1 MSTFA
6 VDTAQVT
13 AASSNVRKSVDVIR
27 TEVSAMMSHLT
38 ALQSTWTGE
47 ASVKFADV
55 AAQWHTT
62 QGTVE
67 QSLESIKSALD
78 TTAVQYAEAEA
89 SIKAM
94 FLR

>member
-1 MSTFA
+1 MSTFS

-13 AASSNVRKSVDVIR
+13 AASTNVRRSIDSIR
-27 TEVSAMMSHLT
+27 AEVTTMMSNLT

-67 QSLESIKSALD
+67 QSLESIKLALD
-78 TTAVQYAEAEA
+78 TTASQYAEAEA
-89 SIKAM
+89 SIKSM